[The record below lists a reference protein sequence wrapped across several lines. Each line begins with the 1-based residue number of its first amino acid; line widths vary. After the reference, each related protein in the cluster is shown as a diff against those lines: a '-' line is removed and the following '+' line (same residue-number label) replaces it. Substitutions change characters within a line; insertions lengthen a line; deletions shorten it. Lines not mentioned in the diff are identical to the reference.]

1 MLPDVICT
9 CPKTFPA
16 RQKQENAN
24 AKATRNLRIEHPL
37 VFIIRYFN
45 NMVNEDLAARRLSL
59 NWQRTPRNQ
68 QHYTTVGLVKKQ
80 IQICGNPA
88 PAKAKMASRP
98 LRWECY
104 RFSKRG
110 GKRSSL
116 WKVMSSKIA
125 ARECQPGSEADSART
140 MCASVIIRTVPRPSG
155 RSTRQTSISTG
166 VPGSIRC
173 GQRKRTPLELILVVR
188 KVCCSFSR
196 LPATRVKRNARLS
209 LARA

>member
-80 IQICGNPA
+80 MQICGNPA
-88 PAKAKMASRP
+88 PAKAKMVSRP
-98 LRWECY
+98 RRWGVSTSRSAEVSAHPC
-104 RFSKRG
+104 
-110 GKRSSL
+110 GKCCRRKL
-116 WKVMSSKIA
+116 
-125 ARECQPGSEADSART
+125 
-140 MCASVIIRTVPRPSG
+140 
-155 RSTRQTSISTG
+155 QTG
-166 VPGSIRC
+166 
-173 GQRKRTPLELILVVR
+173 
-188 KVCCSFSR
+188 
-196 LPATRVKRNARLS
+196 
-209 LARA
+209 

>member
-80 IQICGNPA
+80 MQICGNPA
-88 PAKAKMASRP
+88 PGNASRVRRP
-98 LRWECY
+98 ILLARCAP
-104 RFSKRG
+104 
-110 GKRSSL
+110 RSS
-116 WKVMSSKIA
+116 
-125 ARECQPGSEADSART
+125 SARYPGPG
-140 MCASVIIRTVPRPSG
+140 AGPRG
-155 RSTRQTSISTG
+155 KLR
-166 VPGSIRC
+166 
-173 GQRKRTPLELILVVR
+173 
-188 KVCCSFSR
+188 F
-196 LPATRVKRNARLS
+196 LPEFPAQSAGG
-209 LARA
+209 